1 MEIGPQIQTL
11 LFEYLSTSLVRDR
24 GESKSNFGEDF
35 AGLLFLALV
44 GKSVAG
50 ITSGGMGIG
59 NNKSSIVQQH
69 SSPPAGPGMGKK
81 ASGFLMK
88 TDILEIIE
96 GAAKKYSVDPA
107 LVKSVVQAESG
118 FNPNVVSP
126 AGAQGLMQ
134 LMPQTADFLGVAN
147 PFDPVQ
153 NVDGGV
159 RYLRQMLNRYQGNVR
174 LALAA
179 YNAGPGA
186 VDRAG
191 GIPDYRETRNYV
203 QKVLE
208 NRVNY
213 IV

>member
-11 LFEYLSTSLVRDR
+11 LLEYLSTSLVRDR
-24 GESKSNFGEDF
+24 GESKANSGEDF

-69 SSPPAGPGMGKK
+69 SSPLAGQEMEKK
-81 ASGFLMK
+81 ASGFLKK
-88 TDILEIIE
+88 TDIIEIIE
-96 GAAKKYSVDPA
+96 GAAQKYSVDPA

-118 FNPNVVSP
+118 FNPNVVSS

-134 LMPQTADFLGVAN
+134 LMPQTAASLGVAN

-159 RYLRQMLNRYQGNVR
+159 RYLSQMLNRYQGNVR

-191 GIPDYRETRNYV
+191 GIPENRETRNYV